1 MSSIKTGGPA
11 LGPWQV
17 LPGVDHNRDS
27 ARIFAGSKFI
37 GIIGNSDDTYEQTYS
52 NATLIAAAPEL
63 LEALE
68 RIIADDRAAI
78 DHDDYVFAKQA
89 IAKAKGEA

>member
-1 MSSIKTGGPA
+1 MKWEVVPCEYDSEMFAVSGEYIIATG
-11 LGPWQV
+11 
-17 LPGVDHNRDS
+17 LPIED
-27 ARIFAGSKFI
+27 A
-37 GIIGNSDDTYEQTYS
+37 Y
-52 NATLIAAAPEL
+52 LIAAAPEL

-89 IAKAKGEA
+89 IAKAKGE

>member
-1 MSSIKTGGPA
+1 MTSYTLNKLQAEIEQLKA
-11 LGPWQV
+11 Q
-17 LPGVDHNRDS
+17 RD
-27 ARIFAGSKFI
+27 
-37 GIIGNSDDTYEQTYS
+37 
-52 NATLIAAAPEL
+52 EL

-89 IAKAKGEA
+89 IAKGKGEL

>member
-1 MSSIKTGGPA
+1 MSLGYAKQLNRLEAEIKQ
-11 LGPWQV
+11 LKSQ
-17 LPGVDHNRDS
+17 RD
-27 ARIFAGSKFI
+27 
-37 GIIGNSDDTYEQTYS
+37 
-52 NATLIAAAPEL
+52 EL

-89 IAKAKGEA
+89 IAKAKGEL